1 MTTNP
6 DGKRRTP
13 APSGP
18 DREPSPPSDPV
29 IEAYK
34 QHVDRT
40 LLRGNLRKTPEERV
54 RALMALQRLA
64 EEARRAG
71 RSLRP

>member
-1 MTTNP
+1 MSRP
-6 DGKRRTP
+6 IEIDMRP
-13 APSGP
+13 
-18 DREPSPPSDPV
+18 DPV

-34 QHVDRT
+34 KDIDRS
-40 LLRGNLRKTPEERV
+40 LLRENLRKTPEERV

-71 RSLRP
+71 REARRP